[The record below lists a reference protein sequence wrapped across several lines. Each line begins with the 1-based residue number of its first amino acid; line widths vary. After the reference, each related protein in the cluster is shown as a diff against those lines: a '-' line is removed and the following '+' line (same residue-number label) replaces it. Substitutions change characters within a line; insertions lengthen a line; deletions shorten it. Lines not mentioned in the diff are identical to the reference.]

1 MNWDELLYVILCLLT
16 AAESIAKIWHLLLS
30 EGGGGSVVFYS
41 LCMVAPI
48 VVDVVVVVAFLVL
61 QCRISVLSSFANVS
75 LRKREV
81 VVWFNCVIAVL

>member
-1 MNWDELLYVILCLLT
+1 MNWDELLYVILCVLT

-48 VVDVVVVVAFLVL
+48 VVDVVAFLVL

-81 VVWFNCVIAVL
+81 VVWFNCVIVVL